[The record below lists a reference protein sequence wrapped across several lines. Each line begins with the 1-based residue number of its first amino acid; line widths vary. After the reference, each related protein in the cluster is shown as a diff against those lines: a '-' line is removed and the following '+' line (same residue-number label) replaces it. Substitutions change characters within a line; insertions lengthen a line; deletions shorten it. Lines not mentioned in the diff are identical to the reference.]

1 MKSIAYAVLI
11 ACSAMNAYAANLL
24 DIYRDALN
32 NDSQF
37 TSARAQLEAGKE
49 KGPQGTAN
57 ILPVVNLTGSTTY
70 NDSEIALIN
79 PHRIGFNANTYQ
91 IQLTQPLFRWQ
102 NWVSYKEGALQ
113 VGLAEAQFESSRNDL
128 ALRTAQTYFDVLY
141 AEDVLASVQSLKS
154 AASEQLQLSKRSFEV
169 GTVTVT
175 DVNDAQSKYDLAAAQ
190 EIAAQSD
197 LVVKREALSLLSG
210 KPPQGLQHLRQG
222 VLIAPPLPADVNVWV
237 SSAEKNNP
245 LVQAQQLA
253 AAIAKRDVEK
263 ARAGHLPT
271 VDVVAGYSDTH
282 ATNSTTSGNPS
293 LVRNGSIGL
302 QLQMPIYAGGAT
314 QSKVRESIA
323 LADKADADLETQR
336 RNANQA
342 ARQAFVGV
350 TSGIA
355 QVRGYEAAVL
365 SGKSAVDSNKLGYEV
380 GVRINIDVLNAQS
393 SLADTVQKLAKAR
406 YDTLISQLK
415 LKAATGTIENED
427 MAQINALLGSE

>member
-1 MKSIAYAVLI
+1 MKRIAYLVLV
-11 ACSAMNAYAANLL
+11 ACSTMNAHAANLL
-24 DIYRDALN
+24 DVYRDALTS
-32 NDSQF
+32 DSQF

-49 KGPQGTAN
+49 RGPQGTAN

-70 NDSEIALIN
+70 TRTDASLPSERQYA
-79 PHRIGFNANTYQ
+79 FNTNTYQ

-102 NWVSYKEGALQ
+102 NWVAYKQGELQ
-113 VGLAEAQFESSRNDL
+113 VGLAQAQFQTARNDL
-128 ALRTAQTYFDVLY
+128 ALRVAQSYFDVLY
-141 AEDVLASVQSLKS
+141 AEEVLASVQALKS
-154 AASEQLQLSKRSFEV
+154 AASEQLQLAKRSFQV

-175 DVNDAQSKYDLAAAQ
+175 DVNEAQSKYDLASAQ

-197 LVVKREALSLLSG
+197 LAVKREALSLLSG
-210 KPPQGLQHLRQG
+210 KPPQSLDRLRPG
-222 VLIAPPLPADVNVWV
+222 VQIAPPLPANIEDWV
-237 SSAEKNNP
+237 SSAEKSNP
-245 LVQAQQLA
+245 AVQAQQLA
-253 AAIAKRDVEK
+253 FAIAKRDVEK

-271 VDVVAGYSDTH
+271 LDAVATYG
-282 ATNSTTSGNPS
+282 NSHSGNSSNGTSS
-293 LVRNGSIGL
+293 LSRNNAIGL
-302 QLQMPIYAGGAT
+302 QLLVPIYAGGAT

-323 LADKADADLETQR
+323 LSDKAEADLETQR
-336 RNANQA
+336 RNATQA

-393 SLADTVQKLAKAR
+393 SLADTQQKLAKAR

-415 LKAATGTIENED
+415 LKAATGTIEAED
-427 MAQINALLGSE
+427 IEQINVLLAK